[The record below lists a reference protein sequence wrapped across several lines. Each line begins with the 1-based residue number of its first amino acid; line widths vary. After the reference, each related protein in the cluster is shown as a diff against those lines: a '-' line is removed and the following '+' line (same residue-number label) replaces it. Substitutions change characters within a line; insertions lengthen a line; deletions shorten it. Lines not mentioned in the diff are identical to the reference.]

1 MAEDPSVPET
11 DELECFIVAAE
22 LTSGDSAG
30 DTATLESPTDVDVA
44 VSRLPRGQDRAERRR
59 LGPAGGRAL
68 LLRGH
73 PAGSSPLIVLALG
86 FAVVVV
92 ALGRLKGL
100 LALAGI
106 VLSMA
111 VLFVFIFPAL
121 LDGASPIGV
130 ALTGSTVIAFLTLY
144 LAHGVSDRTTVAFLG
159 GISSLGLTTALAVGS
174 RRPRT

>member
-1 MAEDPSVPET
+1 M
-11 DELECFIVAAE
+11 
-22 LTSGDSAG
+22 
-30 DTATLESPTDVDVA
+30 
-44 VSRLPRGQDRAERRR
+44 
-59 LGPAGGRAL
+59 
-68 LLRGH
+68 
-73 PAGSSPLIVLALG
+73 LALG